1 MLAFE
6 RWTLTQSSGWAA
18 VLVGLE
24 LALALGLLPGLAA
37 MNASRV
43 AETVAVGELCDEDG
57 DAEPVW
63 DGEPVGDVDAAD
75 DGDDDD
81 DDGEPEPAL
90 AFALDGDG
98 EFGVLPAAGA
108 VGEAEVDDED
118 DEDGDGDGDGVF
130 VGWVVGVGVGLG
142 GGVGVLVAGSTW
154 HVVAVFALVLAE
166 ALGLVLAVV
175 LALAEALALVL
186 AEALVLGE
194 AAALTVPARAAPG
207 QPASTPR
214 VRNPPASKLSTAAR
228 TYARRMNIALS
239 TLLFEVTVCSL
250 WDSEATG

>member
-18 VLVGLE
+18 VLVGL
-24 LALALGLLPGLAA
+24 ALALGLLLGLEA

-43 AETVAVGELCDEDG
+43 AETVAAGELGDDDG

-75 DGDDDD
+75 ADA
-81 DDGEPEPAL
+81 DDGVPEPA
-90 AFALDGDG
+90 FALGLDGGG
-98 EFGVLPAAGA
+98 EFGVLLGVVPPAGA

-118 DEDGDGDGDGVF
+118 GVGVGVGVF
-130 VGWVVGVGVGLG
+130 VGWVVGVGG
-142 GGVGVLVAGSTW
+142 GGVGVLVTGRTT
-154 HVVAVFALVLAE
+154 HVVAVFALALAE
-166 ALGLVLAVV
+166 ALAVV
-175 LALAEALALVL
+175 VALLLALAEALVLVL

-194 AAALTVPARAAPG
+194 AAAALTVPARAAPG
-207 QPASTPR
+207 QPATTPR

-239 TLLFEVTVCSL
+239 TLLIEVTVCSS